1 MELWYEQPAK
11 NWEEALPVGN
21 GRLGAMIA
29 GSPDQ
34 ETIWLNEDSIWSGKP
49 LNRINPDAKKYLPY
63 IREMIRQGNI
73 ANAES
78 LSLKAL
84 AGTPNSERAYQSA
97 GELYIKF
104 KNGGEW
110 HNYRRALD
118 LNKGISTVQYVVDGT
133 KYKREMFASF
143 PEQVM
148 VLHMKAEGKGTLDF
162 CCHLERCHNR
172 TDEVWAQENTIGF
185 VVDGG
190 KGISFSVQLA
200 VYTDEGDVYP
210 IGEHL
215 LVEGAK
221 EAVIYINIETSF
233 REKKFKEVCREKI
246 SRAAEQEWE
255 KCRDTHVKDFIEIS
269 ERMRLTLGAE
279 NQQKADLTSTDKRLE
294 AIKNGEEDPALYAL
308 YFQYGRYL
316 LLSSSRG
323 NSLPANLQGI
333 WNNSLT
339 PPWDSKFTI
348 NINTEMNYWL
358 AESGN
363 LSECHLPYFNFL
375 KRLCENGRKTAWEM
389 YGCKGSVA
397 HHNSDIY
404 ADTAP
409 QDFYIPAS
417 FWVMGEAWLA
427 THIWEHFEY
436 TGDKKFLKEH
446 FEILQACVEFFTD
459 FMIRADDLT
468 LVTSPSVSPENTYIM
483 KDGRQGCMCEGAVMD
498 VEILMELLEGYKK
511 ACEVLRKPE
520 KYRQQAEEILK
531 ALPPLKIGKYGQLQE
546 WQEDYEEAEPGHRHI
561 SHLYGVYPGH
571 SVSWKKTPKLMQ
583 AAEVTL
589 KRRLAA
595 GGGHTGWSRAWI
607 IGLWAHFRSG
617 QKVYENLQALLS
629 GSTFPNLMD
638 NHPMLDGYVFQ
649 IDGNLGA
656 AAAMI
661 EMLVQCEDDCIW
673 LLPALPDEFSEG
685 KAEGVRLRNGLL
697 LSMEW
702 KNRKVTNWKIKKD
715 RGCDLRDK
723 FIVYVNGEQKEV
735 IPGK

>member
-348 NINTEMNYWL
+348 NINTEMNYWI

-363 LSECHLPYFNFL
+363 LSECHLPY
-375 KRLCENGRKTAWEM
+375 
-389 YGCKGSVA
+389 
-397 HHNSDIY
+397 
-404 ADTAP
+404 
-409 QDFYIPAS
+409 
-417 FWVMGEAWLA
+417 
-427 THIWEHFEY
+427 
-436 TGDKKFLKEH
+436 
-446 FEILQACVEFFTD
+446 
-459 FMIRADDLT
+459 
-468 LVTSPSVSPENTYIM
+468 
-483 KDGRQGCMCEGAVMD
+483 
-498 VEILMELLEGYKK
+498 
-511 ACEVLRKPE
+511 
-520 KYRQQAEEILK
+520 
-531 ALPPLKIGKYGQLQE
+531 
-546 WQEDYEEAEPGHRHI
+546 
-561 SHLYGVYPGH
+561 
-571 SVSWKKTPKLMQ
+571 
-583 AAEVTL
+583 
-589 KRRLAA
+589 
-595 GGGHTGWSRAWI
+595 
-607 IGLWAHFRSG
+607 
-617 QKVYENLQALLS
+617 
-629 GSTFPNLMD
+629 
-638 NHPMLDGYVFQ
+638 
-649 IDGNLGA
+649 
-656 AAAMI
+656 
-661 EMLVQCEDDCIW
+661 
-673 LLPALPDEFSEG
+673 
-685 KAEGVRLRNGLL
+685 
-697 LSMEW
+697 
-702 KNRKVTNWKIKKD
+702 
-715 RGCDLRDK
+715 
-723 FIVYVNGEQKEV
+723 
-735 IPGK
+735 

>member
-348 NINTEMNYWL
+348 NINTEMNYWI

-436 TGDKKFLKEH
+436 TGDKKFLEEH

-511 ACEVLRKPE
+511 ACELLRKPE
-520 KYRQQAEEILK
+520 KHRQQAEEILK

-561 SHLYGVYPGH
+561 SHL
-571 SVSWKKTPKLMQ
+571 
-583 AAEVTL
+583 
-589 KRRLAA
+589 
-595 GGGHTGWSRAWI
+595 
-607 IGLWAHFRSG
+607 
-617 QKVYENLQALLS
+617 
-629 GSTFPNLMD
+629 
-638 NHPMLDGYVFQ
+638 
-649 IDGNLGA
+649 
-656 AAAMI
+656 
-661 EMLVQCEDDCIW
+661 
-673 LLPALPDEFSEG
+673 
-685 KAEGVRLRNGLL
+685 
-697 LSMEW
+697 
-702 KNRKVTNWKIKKD
+702 
-715 RGCDLRDK
+715 
-723 FIVYVNGEQKEV
+723 
-735 IPGK
+735 

>member
-1 MELWYEQPAK
+1 MEMWYEQPAK

-29 GSPDQ
+29 GSPKQ
-34 ETIWLNEDSIWSGKP
+34 EIIWLNEDSIWSGKP
-49 LNRINPDAKKYLPY
+49 LNRINPDGKKYLPY
-63 IREMIRQGNI
+63 IRQLIREGNI
-73 ANAES
+73 AKAEA

-97 GELYIKF
+97 GELYMKF
-104 KNGGEW
+104 KNHGEAC
-110 HNYRRALD
+110 NYRRTLD
-118 LNKGISTVQYVVDGT
+118 LNKGISTVQYEAAGT

-143 PEQVM
+143 PDQVM
-148 VLHMKAEGKGTLDF
+148 VLHMKAEGEGTLAF
-162 CCHLERCHNR
+162 SCHLERCHNR
-172 TDEVWAQENTIGF
+172 TDEVWAQKNTIGF
-185 VVDGG
+185 VVDEG

-200 VYTDEGDVYP
+200 VYTDEGDVYS

-233 REKKFKEVCREKI
+233 REKKFKEVCSEKI
-246 SRAAEQEWE
+246 SRAAELGWE
-255 KCRDTHVKDFIEIS
+255 KCRDTHVKDFTKIS
-269 ERMRLTLGAE
+269 ERIRLTLGAE

-294 AIKNGEEDPALYAL
+294 AVKNGKEDPALYAL

-348 NINTEMNYWL
+348 NINTEMNYWI

-375 KRLCENGRKTAWEM
+375 KRLCENGRKTAREM

-436 TGDKKFLKEH
+436 TGDREFLEEN
-446 FEILQACVEFFTD
+446 FEIIQDSVDFFRD
-459 FMIRADDLT
+459 FLIRADDLT

-511 ACEVLRKPE
+511 ACEVLRKPGE
-520 KYRQQAEEILK
+520 LWKQAEEILK

-571 SVSWKKTPKLMQ
+571 SVSWKKTPEFMQ
-583 AAEVTL
+583 AAETTL
-589 KRRLAA
+589 KRRLAS

-661 EMLVQCEDDCIW
+661 EMLVPCEDDCIW

-685 KAEGVRLRNGLL
+685 KAEGIRLRNGLV

-702 KNRKVTNWKIKKD
+702 KNKEVTNWIIRKD
-715 RGCDLRDK
+715 RPCDFGDK
-723 FIVYVNGEQKEV
+723 VIVYVNGEQKE
-735 IPGK
+735 ITPGK

>member
-1 MELWYEQPAK
+1 MEMWYEQPAK

-29 GSPDQ
+29 GSPKQ
-34 ETIWLNEDSIWSGKP
+34 EIIWLNEDSIWSGKP
-49 LNRINPDAKKYLPY
+49 LNRINPDGKKYLPY
-63 IREMIRQGNI
+63 IRQLIREGNI
-73 ANAES
+73 AKAES

-97 GELYIKF
+97 GELYMKF
-104 KNGGEW
+104 KNHGEAC
-110 HNYRRALD
+110 NYRRTLD
-118 LNKGISTVQYVVDGT
+118 LNKGISTVQYEAAGT

-143 PEQVM
+143 PDQVM
-148 VLHMKAEGKGTLDF
+148 VLHMKAEGEGTLAF
-162 CCHLERCHNR
+162 SCHLERCHNR
-172 TDEVWAQENTIGF
+172 TDEVWAQKNTIGF
-185 VVDGG
+185 VVDEG

-200 VYTDEGDVYP
+200 VYTDEGDVYS

-233 REKKFKEVCREKI
+233 REKKFKEVCSEKI
-246 SRAAEQEWE
+246 SRAAELGWE
-255 KCRDTHVKDFIEIS
+255 KCRDTHVKDFTKIS
-269 ERMRLTLGAE
+269 ERIRLTLGAE

-294 AIKNGEEDPALYAL
+294 AVKNGKEDPALYAL

-348 NINTEMNYWL
+348 NINTEMNYWI

-375 KRLCENGRKTAWEM
+375 KRLCENGRKTAREM

-436 TGDKKFLKEH
+436 TGDREFLEEN
-446 FEILQACVEFFTD
+446 FEIIQDSVDFFRD
-459 FMIRADDLT
+459 FLIRADDLT

-511 ACEVLRKPE
+511 ACEVLRKPGE
-520 KYRQQAEEILK
+520 LWKQAEEILK
-531 ALPPLKIGKYGQLQE
+531 ALPPLKIGNT
-546 WQEDYEEAEPGHRHI
+546 D
-561 SHLYGVYPGH
+561 S
-571 SVSWKKTPKLMQ
+571 
-583 AAEVTL
+583 
-589 KRRLAA
+589 
-595 GGGHTGWSRAWI
+595 
-607 IGLWAHFRSG
+607 F
-617 QKVYENLQALLS
+617 
-629 GSTFPNLMD
+629 
-638 NHPMLDGYVFQ
+638 
-649 IDGNLGA
+649 
-656 AAAMI
+656 
-661 EMLVQCEDDCIW
+661 
-673 LLPALPDEFSEG
+673 
-685 KAEGVRLRNGLL
+685 RNGRRIMKKQNRDTGIFLTYMEFIRDI
-697 LSMEW
+697 LSVG
-702 KNRKVTNWKIKKD
+702 RK
-715 RGCDLRDK
+715 RLSLCRR
-723 FIVYVNGEQKEV
+723 QKLH
-735 IPGK
+735 